1 MGYFNYHNTALKLIK
16 QEKLIG
22 FYFTENHNG
31 ITPALVL
38 LFEDSKHPVMPIR
51 EHKWMEYL
59 KILPKEK
66 LLICPTNP

>member
-1 MGYFNYHNTALKLIK
+1 MGYFSYHNTALNLIK

-31 ITPALVL
+31 ISPALVL
-38 LFEDSKHPVMPIR
+38 LFEDIKHPVMPIR
-51 EHKWMEYL
+51 EHKWIEYL

-66 LLICPTNP
+66 LLNRPTNP